1 MSQKNLIFN
10 QTLKSIIRLTLKL
23 NIDKSKRICNVKNGG
38 SSTTLSWN
46 QVRGCRNIRSRII
59 YEYKRNVL
67 NS

>member
-38 SSTTLSWN
+38 SSTTLS
-46 QVRGCRNIRSRII
+46 
-59 YEYKRNVL
+59 
-67 NS
+67 